1 MRRRTRLLLAL
12 VAMMTLLSAS
22 FLWWQSERSMHQ
34 QREQLLAQAD
44 QRSLQLSDA
53 MANQVGALI
62 SVLDLELRGLRREWA
77 RDPTTIDVEA
87 QALLAALPSGFVTH
101 VSVTDAQGY
110 VVYNSRGV
118 PERMFVGDREHF
130 RLLQGSGEDRLV
142 IGKPM
147 YSRVVNEWTFVVS
160 RPLLRRNGRFEGTV
174 QFLVSTDYVARR
186 LAALQLTPKDV
197 VALVHTDGTFMARSR
212 DNASAMG
219 QRVPADRP
227 YLTPGSTEQAGIFHV
242 QGLLDGTP
250 RTYGW
255 RRIPDHGLV
264 VAIGLER
271 ASVLEPVEAG
281 LARSQAVTAAL
292 ALLLL
297 LCGGYIVWLLLRAER
312 SQVALKE
319 SEARLKEAQKL
330 ARLGSWQLDLH
341 DHRLSWSDEMYR
353 ILEVDPDQTPSYQ
366 HFIDAVHPDDRALI
380 NRTYKVSVEGR
391 APYEV
396 VHRLLM
402 RDGRVKHVR
411 EAGFTQFDNEQAA
424 RSVGTVQDITEVHRA
439 EEALRKLNEE
449 LEARVAERT
458 RELSMVNRELEA
470 FAYSV
475 SHDLRTPL
483 RTIDG
488 FARVIEEDD
497 GDRLSAQGRGHL
509 RRILGAVHRMGR
521 LTSDLLAMAQIS
533 RTELHRETVDLSA
546 MARTVAD
553 ELARSDVERHV
564 AWHIEDGLK
573 VTADPGLMRVVL
585 ENLLGNAWKYTSQV
599 AQARVAFV
607 RSPATAADGVD
618 EFCVRDNGAGFD
630 MTYASQLFEP
640 FKRLHRPQEFEG
652 SGVGL
657 ATVHRVIER
666 HGGRVRGE
674 GAVGQGAAFYFSVSA
689 PGR

>member
-12 VAMMTLLSAS
+12 VALLTLLSAS
-22 FLWWQSERSMHQ
+22 FLWWQSERSRQQ

-44 QRSLQLSDA
+44 QRSLQLADA
-53 MANQVGALI
+53 MANQVGALL
-62 SVLDLELRGLRREWA
+62 SVLDLELGGLRREWA
-77 RDPTTIDVEA
+77 RDPAGIDAEA
-87 QALLAALPSGFVTH
+87 QALLAALPVGFVTH
-101 VSVTDAQGY
+101 ISLSDAQGY

-118 PERMFVGDREHF
+118 PERLFVGDREHF
-130 RLLQGSGEDRLV
+130 QLLRSSGVDRLV
-142 IGKPM
+142 IGKPV
-147 YSRVVNEWTFVVS
+147 YSRVVNEWAFVVS
-160 RPLLRRNGRFEGTV
+160 RPLRRDGRFEGTV
-174 QFLVSTDYVARR
+174 QFLVSTEYLARR
-186 LAALQLTPKDV
+186 LAALQLSSRDV
-197 VALVHTDGTFMARSR
+197 VALVHSDGTFMARSR
-212 DNASAMG
+212 DNAAAMG

-227 YLTPGSTEQAGIFHV
+227 YLDSTRTEQAGIFHV

-255 RRIPDHGLV
+255 HRTPEHGLV

-281 LARSQAVTAAL
+281 LARSQAVTGAL

-297 LCGGYIVWLLLRAER
+297 LCGGYICWLLLRAER
-312 SQVALKE
+312 SQVALKD
-319 SEARLKEAQKL
+319 SEARLKEAQQL

-341 DHRLSWSDEMYR
+341 DNRLNWSDEIYR
-353 ILEVDPDQTPSYQ
+353 ILEVDAGEAPSYR
-366 HFIDAVHPDDRALI
+366 HFIEAVHPEDRALI

-391 APYEV
+391 QPYEV

-411 EAGFTQFDNEQAA
+411 EAGFTQFDGERPA
-424 RSVGTVQDITEVHRA
+424 RSVGTVQDITDVHRA

-449 LEARVAERT
+449 LEARVAGRT
-458 RELSMVNRELEA
+458 RELSMLNRELEA

-497 GDRLSAQGRGHL
+497 GDKLSPQGRGHL
-509 RRILGAVHRMGR
+509 RRIIAAVHRMGR
-521 LTSDLLAMAQIS
+521 LTSDLLALAQVS
-533 RTELHRETVDLSA
+533 RAELRLEPVDLSA

-553 ELARSDVERHV
+553 ELARSDADRTVD
-564 AWHIEDGLK
+564 WHIEDGLQ
-573 VTADPGLMRVVL
+573 VMADPGLMRVVL
-585 ENLLGNAWKYTSQV
+585 ENLLGNAWKYTGQTVNS
-599 AQARVAFV
+599 RIELT
-607 RSPATAADGVD
+607 RSPAQAGDGGQ

-674 GAVGQGAAFYFSVSA
+674 GTVGLGAAFFFSVAA
-689 PGR
+689 PGH